1 MLVAAGTTDPVA
13 PVTVLVTAGTTDPVA
28 PVTVLVTAGTTDSVA
43 PVTVPVT
50 AGSVLPV
57 RPLTVPVAGSVLPV
71 DPVPAGRVVP
81 VIPVTVLVTA
91 GRAEPVLPAAGS
103 AVLVTA
109 ATGLVTVGWVGLETV
124 EIAPVRPASEP
135 TGFGP
140 EVAAVAVG
148 WAGVVWVLPVSAP
161 VTVVAVCGALAVRW
175 LTGLVTLATADAGAV
190 AAGWLVAWLPAGCV
204 AAGWAAADCAPAG
217 WDAAGW
223 VWADGPWLL
232 PRPWVALLTVPVTP
246 LTAPARPLVAGGGEP
261 AAWPAPLAV
270 ADGCAG
276 AAGWLARLRGARL
289 RGARL
294 GRSGLG
300 GSGLG
305 CCRLG
310 RSGLRRASRRRSGRR
325 RSGLGRAGRRRRLG
339 WVRLCTALLA
349 APVSELSADPA
360 PLVPDDPGAPEDPGS
375 VAAEAR
381 PARRNAKMSA
391 AAIPPQTHRETL
403 RARPKALVRVAD
415 PSTARRLHRVPII
428 IHTYP
433 PVLSGQNRRSEADN
447 PTDVLPDHT

>member
-1 MLVAAGTTDPVA
+1 M
-13 PVTVLVTAGTTDPVA
+13 
-28 PVTVLVTAGTTDSVA
+28 
-43 PVTVPVT
+43 
-50 AGSVLPV
+50 
-57 RPLTVPVAGSVLPV
+57 
-71 DPVPAGRVVP
+71 
-81 VIPVTVLVTA
+81 IPVTVLVMA

-103 AVLVTA
+103 AESVTA
-109 ATGLVTVGWVGLETV
+109 ATGLVTLGWVGLETV
-124 EIAPVRPASEP
+124 EIAPVRLASEP

-148 WAGVVWVLPVSAP
+148 WAEVVWVLPVSAP
-161 VTVVAVCGALAVRW
+161 VTVVAVCGALAVGAADRA
-175 LTGLVTLATADAGAV
+175 GDAGHCGRRGGGGRLAGGLAPGGLRRGGLGRGRLRCGRLGTPRAGSGPRPV
-190 AAGWLVAWLPAGCV
+190 AAAQARVAP
-204 AAGWAAADCAPAG
+204 
-217 WDAAGW
+217 
-223 VWADGPWLL
+223 
-232 PRPWVALLTVPVTP
+232 LTVPVTP

-276 AAGWLARLRGARL
+276 AAGWLAGCAALGWAALGWAGAVWA
-289 RGARL
+289 GAGWDAAGWAGAGCDEL
-294 GRSGLG
+294 AGAEAG
-300 GSGLG
+300 GG
-305 CCRLG
+305 
-310 RSGLRRASRRRSGRR
+310 A
-325 RSGLGRAGRRRRLG
+325 AGWAEPDGGGLG

-433 PVLSGQNRRSEADN
+433 PFLSGQNRRSEADN
-447 PTDVLPDHT
+447 LTDVLPDHT

>member
-1 MLVAAGTTDPVA
+1 M
-13 PVTVLVTAGTTDPVA
+13 TAGTTDP
-28 PVTVLVTAGTTDSVA
+28 VA

-57 RPLTVPVAGSVLPV
+57 RPLTVPVAAGSVLPV

-161 VTVVAVCGALAVRW
+161 VTVVAVCGALAVRR

-276 AAGWLARLRGARL
+276 AAGWLAGCAVLGWAALGWAGAVWA
-289 RGARL
+289 GAGWDAAGWAGAGCDEL
-294 GRSGLG
+294 AGAEAG
-300 GSGLG
+300 GG
-305 CCRLG
+305 
-310 RSGLRRASRRRSGRR
+310 A
-325 RSGLGRAGRRRRLG
+325 AGWAEPDGGGLG

-447 PTDVLPDHT
+447 LTDVLPDHT